1 MRPPQKIACQC
12 EGWFLFM
19 LANVIVHRPLTEE
32 HLVFLDAGLPH
43 PPVATGQFLLH
54 NLYAHSSQP
63 WSFRP

>member
-1 MRPPQKIACQC
+1 
-12 EGWFLFM
+12 M

-54 NLYAHSSQP
+54 NLYAHFSQP